1 MSQFSETITSKSID
15 NTTANVVKEFEF
27 PGFNVRDLEYCNV
40 LVIGKS
46 DKTALLTDLVSQF
59 PERKVV
65 RIVNEQELSLFRKD
79 QKAKSLRKEAENISL
94 VLNDCMSYD
103 QLLRCEAFKELLL
116 NGRHF
121 RVNTFVAVQYS
132 GQFSQQLRAQFDYI
146 FSLKD
151 KCLSNQISLYN
162 YYFSG
167 TFKTY
172 EEFARVF
179 SDATS
184 ESYNSLVLD
193 NRQIKNW
200 WYYGAPTPQHC
211 EDSDTSIVD
220 YLKLSLPVGKQ
231 IVLLPQKLVTN
242 EINNTDIM
250 IDFNVP
256 VIADTPGTQLQTFA
270 GFDPEQ
276 QYNVLI
282 LGKSKSG
289 KTTLL
294 NHLASLFPDRNVNRV
309 QSMFGLEVDATIQQ
323 DKFEDG
329 CAENQVFILD
339 EIASSSGLS
348 MTAENILKTAKKHKI
363 SLLLS
368 VNLYSGSYKKL
379 SEYDKKFFDYVFVLR
394 EDSTSYIEKLY
405 NHYFKDVCSADCEE
419 FKDLFLNVTST
430 PYSTIIADRHNKICM
445 KYTAPAPPTPP
456 PTPPPAPEEET
467 IPENKTPTPS
477 PTSLPTPEKETTP
490 QEKTP
495 TSKDEILRR
504 IIDAVNLLD
513 TTVDVDKICEDV
525 RKIHAIYNMTETYLQ
540 TIQIAA
546 TEVLTKAN
554 GVAQLGNNP
563 HKL

>member
-1 MSQFSETITSKSID
+1 
-15 NTTANVVKEFEF
+15 
-27 PGFNVRDLEYCNV
+27 
-40 LVIGKS
+40 
-46 DKTALLTDLVSQF
+46 
-59 PERKVV
+59 
-65 RIVNEQELSLFRKD
+65 
-79 QKAKSLRKEAENISL
+79 
-94 VLNDCMSYD
+94 
-103 QLLRCEAFKELLL
+103 
-116 NGRHF
+116 
-121 RVNTFVAVQYS
+121 
-132 GQFSQQLRAQFDYI
+132 
-146 FSLKD
+146 
-151 KCLSNQISLYN
+151 
-162 YYFSG
+162 
-167 TFKTY
+167 
-172 EEFARVF
+172 
-179 SDATS
+179 
-184 ESYNSLVLD
+184 
-193 NRQIKNW
+193 
-200 WYYGAPTPQHC
+200 
-211 EDSDTSIVD
+211 
-220 YLKLSLPVGKQ
+220 
-231 IVLLPQKLVTN
+231 
-242 EINNTDIM
+242 
-250 IDFNVP
+250 
-256 VIADTPGTQLQTFA
+256 
-270 GFDPEQ
+270 
-276 QYNVLI
+276 
-282 LGKSKSG
+282 
-289 KTTLL
+289 
-294 NHLASLFPDRNVNRV
+294 
-309 QSMFGLEVDATIQQ
+309 MFGLEVDATIQQ

-368 VNLYSGSYKKL
+368 VDLYSGSYKKL

-456 PTPPPAPEEET
+456 PTPLPAPEEKT
-467 IPENKTPTPS
+467 IPEDTTQ

-495 TSKDEILRR
+495 TSKVEFAVANEPFSWKTDLPTGKACLRESKDETVLEEAEDFLRR
-504 IIDAVNLLD
+504 IMDAVNLLD
-513 TTVDVDKICEDV
+513 PTVDVDKICEDV